1 LFGVVRRA
9 RLRFSGGVAGP
20 VVRLWGL
27 ALLLA
32 LGGCSPV
39 ETWRS
44 MTGVN
49 KNDPDPETALFTG
62 NLAKAEAAGYP
73 NLATVPPPPTRATST
88 AERQKLTENLMAD
101 REGARAPAP
110 VSRPGPIVAPA
121 LPPPP
126 AFAVPRKAPLA
137 SLPPVPEP
145 KTASASD
152 DAAGGSDGSK
162 TDAAKS
168 AGRNRRESGLRKAG
182 EPPEPGPRD
191 SGVQSPELAAL
202 PDPEPPRTAP
212 PPPSLVAAPTTAAI
226 APIQPP
232 AAVMA
237 AGTPQAPPPPPPVAM
252 TPPPPPPPTPG
263 KAPQWRPP
271 TGTTLATFNVA
282 GEPDARNRELIE
294 RIAGLY
300 KQKTDTIRV
309 VGYAGA
315 PAPGAD
321 PLDNYR
327 AALDRAQSVA
337 KLLGDA
343 GMPANRIQTEATPAG
358 GPDSTGGRVEIQ
370 LLP

>member
-1 LFGVVRRA
+1 
-9 RLRFSGGVAGP
+9 
-20 VVRLWGL
+20 
-27 ALLLA
+27 
-32 LGGCSPV
+32 
-39 ETWRS
+39 
-44 MTGVN
+44 
-49 KNDPDPETALFTG
+49 
-62 NLAKAEAAGYP
+62 
-73 NLATVPPPPTRATST
+73 
-88 AERQKLTENLMAD
+88 
-101 REGARAPAP
+101 
-110 VSRPGPIVAPA
+110 
-121 LPPPP
+121 
-126 AFAVPRKAPLA
+126 
-137 SLPPVPEP
+137 
-145 KTASASD
+145 
-152 DAAGGSDGSK
+152 
-162 TDAAKS
+162 
-168 AGRNRRESGLRKAG
+168 
-182 EPPEPGPRD
+182 
-191 SGVQSPELAAL
+191 VQSPELAAL

-232 AAVMA
+232 AAVVA
-237 AGTPQAPPPPPPVAM
+237 AGTPQPAPPPAPVAM

-263 KAPQWRPP
+263 KAPQRRPP
-271 TGTTLATFNVA
+271 PGATLATLDVA

-300 KQKTDTIRV
+300 KQKSDTIRV

-358 GPDSTGGRVEIQ
+358 SPDSTGGRVEIQ

>member
-1 LFGVVRRA
+1 MDSLFGVVFRA
-9 RLRFSGGVAGP
+9 RLRSSGGVAGP
-20 VVRLWGL
+20 AGL

-32 LGGCSPV
+32 VIALTGCSGPV

-49 KNDPDPETALFTG
+49 KNDPDPETAPFTG

-73 NLATVPPPPTRATST
+73 NLATVPPPPTQATST
-88 AERQKLTENLMAD
+88 AERQKLTENLMAE

-110 VSRPGPIVAPA
+110 ASRPGPIVAPA

-126 AFAVPRKAPLA
+126 AFADGPRPAPPPPRLA
-137 SLPPVPEP
+137 EAASPPQSP
-145 KTASASD
+145 
-152 DAAGGSDGSK
+152 
-162 TDAAKS
+162 
-168 AGRNRRESGLRKAG
+168 GRNRPETGRRKQG

-191 SGVQSPELAAL
+191 SGLQSPELAAL

-212 PPPSLVAAPTTAAI
+212 APPRLAAAPTTAAI
-226 APIQPP
+226 APMQPP
-232 AAVMA
+232 VAVMA

-263 KAPQWRPP
+263 KLTIRRPP
-271 TGTTLATFNVA
+271 TGATLATLDVSGA
-282 GEPDARNRELIE
+282 PDDRNRELIE

-300 KQKTDTIRV
+300 KQKSETIRV

-315 PAPGAD
+315 PAPGTD

-343 GMPANRIQTEATPAG
+343 GMPAGRIQTEATPAG

>member
-1 LFGVVRRA
+1 MFGVVLRA
-9 RLRFSGGVAGP
+9 RLRFSNGVAGP
-20 VVRLWGL
+20 VVRLGAL

-32 LGGCSPV
+32 LGGCSGPV
-39 ETWRS
+39 EAWRS

-49 KNDPDPETALFTG
+49 KNDPDPETALFSG
-62 NLAKAEAAGYP
+62 NLVKAEAAGYP
-73 NLATVPPPPTRATST
+73 NLATVPAPPTRATSV
-88 AERQKLTENLMAD
+88 ADRQKLTENLIAE

-110 VSRPGPIVAPA
+110 ASRPGPIVAPA

-126 AFAVPRKAPLA
+126 VFADGPRPAPPPPRLA
-137 SLPPVPEP
+137 EAASPPQPP
-145 KTASASD
+145 
-152 DAAGGSDGSK
+152 
-162 TDAAKS
+162 
-168 AGRNRRESGLRKAG
+168 GRNRPESGRRKQG

-212 PPPSLVAAPTTAAI
+212 PPPSLVAAPRTAAI

-252 TPPPPPPPTPG
+252 TPPATPSKPP
-263 KAPQWRPP
+263 ARRPP
-271 TGTTLATFNVA
+271 TGATLATLDVS
-282 GEPDARNRELIE
+282 GETDARNRELIE

-300 KQKTDTIRV
+300 KQKSDTIRV